1 MRRKGE
7 GHGGVCLLKVSHI
20 YGDQDNLQELV
31 LSFHHVDQREGTW
44 VVRLNSKLSTKS
56 LAPSH
61 LNPELTS
68 SLTGQLAP
76 GIPSPLFK
84 H

>member
-31 LSFHHVDQREGTW
+31 LSFHQACSGDETQVI
-44 VVRLNSKLSTKS
+44 S
-56 LAPSH
+56 LAEASIYPSRH
-61 LNPELTS
+61 AQAL
-68 SLTGQLAP
+68 
-76 GIPSPLFK
+76 
-84 H
+84 